1 MLMLLLFFLAKSV
14 FIFYDV
20 YFISLKLFDTYFIS
34 LNLLI
39 YIFVDYHSYFPL
51 KNTSSL
57 VSMILEKI
65 IISGDLLPRNH
76 GHFICIKHGTLGHA
90 FCTHMSQPCFV
101 FFPFEKPWDI
111 IFYIFLVLILN
122 VSSYYIFT
130 LLDLILGLY
139 YNF

>member
-1 MLMLLLFFLAKSV
+1 MLSKSKLMLMLLLFFLAKSV

-39 YIFVDYHSYFPL
+39 YIFVDYHSYFLL

-101 FFPFEKPWDI
+101 FFSLRETMGH
-111 IFYIFLVLILN
+111 YLLFLFSFNLERI
-122 VSSYYIFT
+122 
-130 LLDLILGLY
+130 
-139 YNF
+139 